1 MPEQRDK
8 KENKVVTNLE
18 KFLSSYGNFI
28 ADNNSV
34 NMDIDSVLRDIST
47 NIIDPNT
54 DNEKIHRMYKKGSTL
69 HRDMGGDLIPKLKN
83 LK

>member
-1 MPEQRDK
+1 
-8 KENKVVTNLE
+8 
-18 KFLSSYGNFI
+18 
-28 ADNNSV
+28 
-34 NMDIDSVLRDIST
+34 MDIDSVLRDIST